1 MSSIL
6 SALANSSLDKVISA
20 KWQAPSNIALVKYWG
35 KIGNQIPANPSLS
48 LTLSRSYS
56 ETSLTCSPSESLE
69 VLFVFEGKENTKFA
83 QKIKTFI
90 ESISEEWP
98 FLKKIKFEVVS
109 KNTFPHSAGIASSA
123 SGMAAFCLCL
133 LDIAYQIN
141 SLNIDSLFY
150 IRASHLARLGS
161 GSASRSLFGGLV
173 EWGQD
178 PIDSSF
184 SDTHATALSG
194 IHPEFSHLQNA
205 ILIVSDEEKPIS
217 SREGHGRMG
226 KHPFAESRYIQ
237 AKNHFHDLIKGLKT
251 GDWNI
256 VGPIIESEALSLHA
270 MMLTSVNPY
279 ILLRPKT
286 LELIELIKNF
296 REESKLPVYFT
307 IDAGP
312 NLHVIYPESVKTKV
326 QTFLENE
333 ARPLAL
339 AIIFDEEGHGPK
351 KC

>member
-1 MSSIL
+1 
-6 SALANSSLDKVISA
+6 
-20 KWQAPSNIALVKYWG
+20 
-35 KIGNQIPANPSLS
+35 
-48 LTLSRSYS
+48 
-56 ETSLTCSPSESLE
+56 
-69 VLFVFEGKENTKFA
+69 
-83 QKIKTFI
+83 
-90 ESISEEWP
+90 
-98 FLKKIKFEVVS
+98 
-109 KNTFPHSAGIASSA
+109 
-123 SGMAAFCLCL
+123 
-133 LDIAYQIN
+133 
-141 SLNIDSLFY
+141 
-150 IRASHLARLGS
+150 
-161 GSASRSLFGGLV
+161 
-173 EWGQD
+173 
-178 PIDSSF
+178 
-184 SDTHATALSG
+184 
-194 IHPEFSHLQNA
+194 
-205 ILIVSDEEKPIS
+205 
-217 SREGHGRMG
+217 MG